1 MQLSIVRAVRVKVD
15 VVIVGSGISGL
26 TAGVLLAK
34 KGRKVA
40 VVEKQADFGGALRQF
55 RRNRIAYDVGFHYTG
70 CLGRGELLDLLWRYC
85 GTRDDIDVIPLS
97 DTGYDQFEFAQLAD
111 PVRGY
116 FSYDR
121 FESELLDHFPEEQL
135 GIKKYFSTI
144 RAICSE
150 VPFYNTCLSLTPFL
164 RGYKSRPRSLA
175 AFLDT
180 VTGNHNLRAI
190 LAAPAFL
197 YGVPIE
203 LASLEIHALVAH
215 GYYSGAYTIG
225 GGGQAIVDAF
235 MAVLGKQGGEMY
247 ASTEVNGIRVRDGKV
262 CGVDIRGGQ
271 QIECSQVIF
280 TGHPA
285 HIIDFVPPGIFRPAY
300 RTRLRE
306 LRNSLS
312 MFAVFGKSSRP
323 VELADGPLNYYLLP
337 DEQEVIPKDSSTP
350 RQFRPM
356 MMTGTSVRQGEIL
369 QGTGNG
375 IILLRLGYW
384 EDVAGFEKSSPA
396 NRPAAYVDL
405 KEKIAG
411 EMVSAAE
418 ERWGS
423 ICGAIKP
430 FAVGTPL
437 TFRDELAAP
446 DGCAYGAMHCLDQIN
461 PDVRTRLPGLYLSGQ
476 STLMTGVVGASISG
490 LVGAGEILG
499 LESLWEEVRKWRQKG
514 LL

>member
-1 MQLSIVRAVRVKVD
+1 MKVD

-26 TAGVLLAK
+26 TAGLLLSK

-40 VVEKQADFGGALRQF
+40 VVERQAEFGGALRQF

-70 CLGRGELLDLLWRYC
+70 CLGQGELLDLLWGYC
-85 GTRDDIDVIPLS
+85 GVRGEIPVIPLS
-97 DTGYDQFEFAQLAD
+97 DEGYDQFEFARLKD

-121 FESELLDHFPEEQL
+121 FEAELIAGFPDEKQ
-135 GIKKYFSTI
+135 GIKKYFATV
-144 RAICSE
+144 RAICAE
-150 VPFYNTCLSLTPFL
+150 VPFYNSGLPLTPFL
-164 RGYKSRPRSLA
+164 RGYKSRPSSLA

-180 VTGNHNLRAI
+180 VTDNRYLRAI

-235 MAVLGKQGGEMY
+235 VNRLKNQGGKMY
-247 ASTEVNGIRVRDGKV
+247 SSSEVTGIRVRDGKV
-262 CGVDIRGGQ
+262 CGVDISGDGYM
-271 QIECSQVIF
+271 ECSRVIF

-285 HIIDFVPPGIFRPAY
+285 HIIDLVPPGIFRPAY
-300 RTRLRE
+300 RNRLRE

-312 MFAVFGKSSRP
+312 MFAVFGQSSRP
-323 VELADGPLNYYLLP
+323 VELNNGPLNYYLLP
-337 DEQEVIPKDSSTP
+337 DENEVIPENSSTP
-350 RQFRPM
+350 PHLRPM
-356 MMTGTSVRQGEIL
+356 MMTGTAVRQGEIL
-369 QGTGNG
+369 RGKENG

-384 EDVAGFEKSSPA
+384 EDVAAFEKSSPG
-396 NRPAAYVDL
+396 NRPAGYEDL
-405 KEKIAG
+405 KESVAR
-411 EMVSAAE
+411 EMVGSAQG
-418 ERWGS
+418 RWGD
-423 ICGAIKP
+423 ICGEITP
-430 FAVGTPL
+430 FAIGTPL

-446 DGCAYGAMHCLDQIN
+446 DGCAYGAMHCLDQFN

-490 LVGAGEILG
+490 LVGAGEIVG
-499 LESLWEEVRKWRQKG
+499 LESLWEDVKTWR
-514 LL
+514 

>member
-1 MQLSIVRAVRVKVD
+1 MKAD

-26 TAGVLLAK
+26 TAGVLLSK

-40 VVEKQADFGGALRQF
+40 VVERQAEFGGALRQF

-70 CLGRGELLDLLWRYC
+70 CLGQGELLDLLWGYC
-85 GTRDDIDVIPLS
+85 GVRTEIPIIPLS
-97 DTGYDQFEFAQLAD
+97 AEGYDQFEFARLGN

-116 FSYDR
+116 FSYGR
-121 FESELLDHFPEEQL
+121 FEAELISCFPDERQ
-135 GIKKYFSTI
+135 GIQKYFATV
-144 RAICSE
+144 REICAD
-150 VPFYNTCLSLTPFL
+150 VPFYNTCLPLTPFL

-175 AFLDT
+175 TFLDT
-180 VTGNHNLRAI
+180 VTENRYLRAI

-215 GYYSGAYTIG
+215 GYYSGAYTIS

-235 MAVLGKQGGEMY
+235 VNRLKTQGGEMY
-247 ASTEVNGIRVRDGKV
+247 SSSEVTGIRVMEGKV
-262 CGVDIRGGQ
+262 CGVDISGGGH
-271 QIECSQVIF
+271 IECDQVIF

-285 HIIDFVPPGIFRPAY
+285 HVIDMVPPGFFRPAY
-300 RTRLRE
+300 STRLRE

-312 MFAVFGKSSRP
+312 MFAVFGQSSRP

-337 DEQEVIPKDSSTP
+337 DENEVIPKSSSTP
-350 RQFRPM
+350 PHFRPM
-356 MMTGTSVRQGEIL
+356 MMTGTAVRKGEIL
-369 QGTGNG
+369 QGRENG

-384 EDVAGFEKSSPA
+384 DDVAGFAKSSPG
-396 NRPAAYVDL
+396 NRPSAYEDL
-405 KEKIAG
+405 KESVARD
-411 EMVSAAE
+411 MVSSAQR
-418 ERWGS
+418 RWGD
-423 ICGAIKP
+423 ICGEIKP
-430 FAVGTPL
+430 SAIGTPL

-446 DGCAYGAMHCLDQIN
+446 DGCAYGAMHCLDQFN

-499 LESLWEEVRKWRQKG
+499 LESLWEEVKTWQ
-514 LL
+514 